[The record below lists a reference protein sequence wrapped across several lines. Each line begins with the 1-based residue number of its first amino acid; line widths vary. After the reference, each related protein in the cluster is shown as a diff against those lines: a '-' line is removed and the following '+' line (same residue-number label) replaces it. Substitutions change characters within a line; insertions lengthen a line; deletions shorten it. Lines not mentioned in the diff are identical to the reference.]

1 VSEKQRGKRV
11 GHRSFGRRA
20 EIIISA
26 LLWKHKTVLSG
37 KALASLTFYTI
48 KE

>member
-1 VSEKQRGKRV
+1 VKNKGGRV
-11 GHRSFGRRA
+11 GYRSFGRRA
-20 EIIISA
+20 EMIISA

-37 KALASLTFYTI
+37 KALASLAFYTI